1 MPTFSAPTIIV
12 ADDHPLFREAL
23 RGAVARVLPN
33 AHLREAADVEAL
45 YALVEKESDADLLLL
60 DLNMPG
66 AQGFSA
72 LVHLRALHPQLPIVV
87 VSAREEPAVMRRA
100 LDHGAVGF
108 IPKSADAA
116 TLGEAIAS
124 VLEGN
129 RWAPAAALSA
139 PAAAADEHD
148 AAQRLRDLTPQQFR
162 VLQMLGN
169 GLLNK
174 QIGYELNVSE
184 ATVKAHVTAILRK
197 LGANNRTQAVLIAGR
212 LALDPGAIVL
222 PPEEAE

>member
-1 MPTFSAPTIIV
+1 MPTLLI

-23 RGAVARVLPN
+23 RGVVARVLPT
-33 AHLREAADVEAL
+33 ARLHEADSVGAL
-45 YALVEKESDADLLLL
+45 YALVEAEPDADLLLL

-108 IPKSADAA
+108 IPKSADVA
-116 TLGEAIAS
+116 TLGEAIGT
-124 VLEGN
+124 VLAGD
-129 RWAPAAALSA
+129 RWAPSAAFNA
-139 PAAAADEHD
+139 PAADPDEHD
-148 AAQRLRDLTPQQFR
+148 AARRLRDLTPQQFR
-162 VLQMLGN
+162 VLQMLGS

-174 QIGYELNVSE
+174 QIGYELTVSE

-212 LALDPGAIVL
+212 LALDPGNITL
-222 PPEEAE
+222 PPEGVE

>member
-1 MPTFSAPTIIV
+1 MPTLLI

-23 RGAVARVLPN
+23 RGVVMRLMPGARLCD
-33 AHLREAADVEAL
+33 ADSVDAL
-45 YALVEKESDADLLLL
+45 YALVEAESDADLLLL

-66 AQGFSA
+66 ALGFSA
-72 LVHLRALHPQLPIVV
+72 LVHLRALHPQLPVVV

-116 TLGEAIAS
+116 TLGQAIAT
-124 VLEGN
+124 VLDGD
-129 RWAPAAALSA
+129 RWAPPAAFHA
-139 PAAAADEHD
+139 PAANPDEQD
-148 AAQRLRDLTPQQFR
+148 AARRLRDLTPQQFR
-162 VLQMLGN
+162 VLQMLGS

-174 QIGYELNVSE
+174 QVGYELGVSE

-212 LALDPGAIVL
+212 LALDPGNVVL
-222 PPEEAE
+222 PPEEGE

>member
-1 MPTFSAPTIIV
+1 MPTPPPATVIV

-23 RGAVARVLPN
+23 RGAVARVLPD
-33 AHLREAADVEAL
+33 ARLCEADGVESL
-45 YALVEKESDADLLLL
+45 YTLVESEPDADLLLL

-87 VSAREEPAVMRRA
+87 VSAREEPVVMRRA

-116 TLGEAIAS
+116 TLGSAITA
-124 VLEGN
+124 VLAGD
-129 RWAPAAALSA
+129 RWAPPAALSA
-139 PAAAADEHD
+139 PAADDAEHD
-148 AAQRLRDLTPQQFR
+148 AARRVRELTPQQFR
-162 VLQMLGN
+162 VLQMLGA

-174 QIGYELNVSE
+174 QIAYDLGVSE
-184 ATVKAHVTAILRK
+184 ATIKAHVTAILRK
-197 LGANNRTQAVLIAGR
+197 LGASNRTQAVLIAGR
-212 LALDPGAIVL
+212 LAVDPGAIVP
-222 PPEEAE
+222 PPEETD